1 MKKTLL
7 TLIGLAA
14 LSLAGVQAQVTMTY
28 AFTSNSASSTS
39 GVPLNFTISDFSIGN
54 SLGNVT
60 TPINTSSASNT
71 SNYTIAS
78 GTSNIGNAF
87 RTGSLDLAT
96 SGYIQVTVTPTTGY
110 ALSFTNLDFGVR
122 STSTGAASFALRSSV
137 DSYATD
143 IFTTSTTANSAWT
156 LKTNAFS
163 YSAPVDTPVTL
174 RLFGYGGAGTP
185 STGTINTR
193 FDDISITLQANAA
206 AVPEPSTWALI
217 GLGSAFVLWRTRRK
231 PVC

>member
-1 MKKTLL
+1 MKKTLI

-14 LSLAGVQAQVTMTY
+14 LSLAGVQGQVTMTY
-28 AFTSNSASSTS
+28 AFTNNSASSTS
-39 GVPLNFTISDFSIGN
+39 GVPDNFTISGFSIGN

-60 TPINTSSASNT
+60 VPVTSSSVST
-71 SNYTIAS
+71 SYTGAS

-87 RTGSLDLAT
+87 KIGALDLAT

-110 ALSFTNLDFGVR
+110 SLSFTNFDFGVR

-163 YSAPVDTPVTL
+163 YSAPVDTPVSL
-174 RLFGYGGAGTP
+174 RLFGYGGAGSP
-185 STGTINTR
+185 ASGTINTR

-217 GLGSAFVLWRTRRK
+217 GIGSAFLLWRIRRK
-231 PVC
+231 NSAV